1 MNNVARIKTWFYRF
15 TAAHFCLTAVTG
27 GLLYFRP
34 LDDREGWYSGPLKEI
49 LVGLHNGELWGR
61 LLLDSRYS
69 SGLPIGIMLASVLV
83 FFSFRTFFNRKTG
96 RLK

>member
-1 MNNVARIKTWFYRF
+1 MDNSSRLKTWFYRF
-15 TAAHFCLTAVTG
+15 TAAHFCLTAITG

-34 LDDREGWYSGPLKEI
+34 LDDREGWYSESLKEI

-69 SGLPIGIMLASVLV
+69 SGLPIGFILASVLV
-83 FFSFRTFFNRKTG
+83 YFSFRTFFNRKTG
-96 RLK
+96 RQK